1 MDQAVLAD
9 PCTRVNELAA
19 LLPAGPWINLLVT
32 DVPRAVAFQRSVL
45 GAEASVA
52 DDGFAIMRAGG
63 VHWMLHSDGTYGDH
77 PMVQLALRAN
87 LRGGGIELAAS
98 RG

>member
-19 LLPAGPWINLLVT
+19 LLPAGLWINLLVT

-52 DDGFAIMRAGG
+52 DDTKARG
-63 VHWMLHSDGTYGDH
+63 VE
-77 PMVQLALRAN
+77 R
-87 LRGGGIELAAS
+87 IEP
-98 RG
+98 